1 MSGFR
6 RPDHDRDHV
15 QVLERLCGIVGDGQV
30 LRGADAAPF
39 CTDWRG
45 LFSGKA
51 LAVVRPA
58 DAAQVAACVAA
69 CASAGVGVVAQ
80 GGNTGLCGGAT
91 PHDGEVVLSLGRLNR
106 VRDVDATDLVME
118 VEAGVTLQAARLAAA
133 EAGLELP
140 LGIASEGSAQIGGVL
155 ATNAGGTATLR
166 HGTARDLA
174 LGLEVVLADGRIWN
188 GLRRLRK
195 DNTGYALTKLFVGSE
210 GTLGIITAACLR
222 LVPAARTREVA
233 FAAVASPDAALG
245 LLGKLRRADEAAL
258 AAFEYISGAALRLGL
273 AQIEGVSDPLA
284 APAAHYVLVEV
295 SSPRQE
301 APLRAELEAVLAEAL
316 EAGLVEDAVLA
327 ASEAQRAGLWRL
339 RETLTEAQQRA
350 GATVKNDI
358 SVPIARLPAFLREAG
373 AVCAALAPGAV
384 VAPFGHFGDGNIHF
398 NLMVRDASQAEAL
411 MHAVGEVARGL
422 GGSFSAEHGVG
433 QLKRE
438 LLAEWR
444 GGVELDLFRAI
455 KGALDPFGVLN
466 PTKLL

>member
-6 RPDHDRDHV
+6 KPDHDRDHV
-15 QVLERLCGIVGDGQV
+15 RLLERLRGIVGAGHV

-45 LFSGKA
+45 LFSGAA

-58 DAAQVAACVAA
+58 DAEQVGACVAA
-69 CASAGVGVVAQ
+69 CAAGGVAVVPQ

-91 PHDGEVVLSLGRLNR
+91 PRDGEVVLSLGRLNR

-118 VEAGVTLQAARLAAA
+118 VEAGVTLQAARIAAA
-133 EAGLELP
+133 EAGLDLP

-166 HGTARDLA
+166 HGSARDLA

-195 DNTGYALTKLFVGSE
+195 DNTGYTLTKLFVGSE

-222 LVPAARTREVA
+222 LVPAARAGEVA
-233 FAAVASPDAALG
+233 FVAVASPEAALVLLG
-245 LLGKLRRADEAAL
+245 LLRRAADASL
-258 AAFEYISGAALRLGL
+258 AAFEYVSGAALRLGL
-273 AQIEGVSDPLA
+273 ERIEGLSDPLGS
-284 APAAHYVLVEV
+284 PAEHYVLIEV
-295 SSPRQE
+295 SSPCVD
-301 APLRAELEAVLAEAL
+301 APLGPLLEGVLAEAL
-316 EAGLVEDAVLA
+316 EGGLVTDAVLA

-339 RETLTEAQQRA
+339 RETLAEAQQRA

-358 SVPIARLPAFLREAG
+358 SVPIARIPDFLRQAG
-373 AVCAALAPGAV
+373 AVCEALVPGVRV
-384 VAPFGHFGDGNIHF
+384 VPFGHAGDGNIHF
-398 NLMVRDASQAEAL
+398 NVMVPEASVGDAL

-433 QLKRE
+433 QLKTG

-444 GGVELDLFRAI
+444 GAVEMDLLRAL
-455 KGALDPFGVLN
+455 KGALDPQGVLN
-466 PTKLL
+466 PGKIL